1 VHIGADEATRR
12 SEASKGVSKVKHVR
26 AAVAFLI
33 FYGMV
38 FFIVFHAVNALYALE
53 HVVQH

>member
-1 VHIGADEATRR
+1 MHIGADEATRR